1 MFDVKYIK
9 VLKTIG
15 GKSRLLKVLLP
26 IIRYICRTHEINGFL
41 DLFGGGNKFVPQ
53 LNRKVVPFRL
63 YNELDNGISNV
74 MACLSDWGSA
84 RELVNL
90 TWELQKTIKSEEDFE
105 KARKEKRSEDTPML
119 KSAALTIIIAEYSRA
134 GDRKSFCK
142 ENAEKGI
149 SYDSLVRYKELVPL
163 LQDVAIT
170 QADYK
175 FFIEE
180 YGHRSDFL
188 CILDPPYVDSD
199 IYEDSF
205 PRWKHEEMV
214 RLIEKAKMKIFL
226 CGTDNDIY
234 EYLNK
239 DKGWNKYYVGDIPKS
254 SAAISGEK
262 QPEFIW
268 TNVKVPLYLLPK
280 QIKE

>member
-26 IIRYICRTHEINGFL
+26 IIRYICRTYGINGFL

-105 KARKEKRSEDTPML
+105 KARKEKRFEDTPML
-119 KSAALTIIIAEYSRA
+119 ESAALTIIIAEYSRA

-234 EYLNK
+234 EYLSE

-254 SAAISGEK
+254 SAAKSGEK

-268 TNVKVPLYLLPK
+268 TNVKIPLYLLPK